1 MKFLFA
7 ILASVLG
14 SFICTLPSSAMD
26 KQIVGWVERVRLQP
40 GNVLLEAKLDSG
52 AEYCSL
58 DATNITEFSRQG
70 EKWVRFDLNCRH
82 GKTVAMEGK
91 LIRYAPIKR
100 HYGKSQRRPVIRLQV
115 CIGKVETETEVNLVD
130 RTGFIY
136 PMLIGRKFM
145 EGHLIIDPA
154 LKHTVAPVCKE
165 QPPSE

>member
-1 MKFLFA
+1 MKFRA
-7 ILASVLG
+7 VILASIL
-14 SFICTLPSSAMD
+14 TLAIFALPLSAMD

-52 AEYCSL
+52 AEYSSL
-58 DATNITEFSRQG
+58 DATNITEFTRQG
-70 EKWVRFDLNCRH
+70 EKWVRFNLNNH
-82 GKTVAMEGK
+82 NGKVVPMESK

-100 HYGKSQRRPVIRLQV
+100 HYGKSQRRPVIKLQV
-115 CIGKVETETEVNLVD
+115 CIGNFSAETQVNLVD

-154 LKHTVAPVCKE
+154 LKHTVEPACQE
-165 QPPSE
+165 QPL